1 MDIARELGL
10 GGRFNMLMQAAFF
23 KLTAI
28 IDPQTAADYLKQA
41 VEKSYGSKG
50 ASVIEMNQR
59 AIELGMAALHRVTV
73 PAHWATLEAPAP
85 QASALMPD
93 FIRDILQPM
102 NRQRG
107 DLLPVSAFAGMEDG
121 TFPSGTAA
129 WEKRGIALEVP
140 VWQPDGCTQC
150 NQCAFV
156 CPHAAIRPALLSAE
170 EQDTAPA
177 GLLSKPAQGAKDYH
191 YHLAI
196 SPLDC
201 SGCGNCVESCPSR
214 GKALQMVSSTAS
226 VRWLRSGI
234 TPWDWRQKITRFA
247 KRRSKA
253 ASSKRRCWS
262 FPAPARVAEKRPMP
276 GLSPSCLATGC

>member
-59 AIELGMAALHRVTV
+59 AIELGMAALRRVTV

-85 QASALMPD
+85 QATTLMPD

-129 WEKRGIALEVP
+129 GRSAALP
-140 VWQPDGCTQC
+140 RRC
-150 NQCAFV
+150 
-156 CPHAAIRPALLSAE
+156 
-170 EQDTAPA
+170 
-177 GLLSKPAQGAKDYH
+177 
-191 YHLAI
+191 
-196 SPLDC
+196 
-201 SGCGNCVESCPSR
+201 
-214 GKALQMVSSTAS
+214 
-226 VRWLRSGI
+226 RSGSP
-234 TPWDWRQKITRFA
+234 TAAPSVTSAPSSARM
-247 KRRSKA
+247 RRSA
-253 ASSKRRCWS
+253 RRC
-262 FPAPARVAEKRPMP
+262 
-276 GLSPSCLATGC
+276 